1 MAIYIYI
8 RIIYIYILYNRVE
21 LSIGGITPRCTF
33 VMIFCP
39 RSRRT
44 SAGSSFLD
52 PCGWGCHRPAS
63 VHAFVSPPLRSSASM
78 VFQDQYYVFV
88 FDCLRCDEAY
98 LQYQWAVVPVYGCYN
113 HGYTH
118 VIPIQTSSAPPNHP
132 GIPWDWIY
140 HIRSRPVEFGG
151 KKASGSGVQNVG
163 TFDLTLSS
171 G

>member
-8 RIIYIYILYNRVE
+8 YTYNIYIYILYNRVE

-113 HGYTH
+113 HGYTQ

-132 GIPWDWIY
+132 ESHGIGFTTSG
-140 HIRSRPVEFGG
+140 SRPVEIWRE
-151 KKASGSGVQNVG
+151 KKPAAAVCKM
-163 TFDLTLSS
+163 LARLI
-171 G
+171 